1 MRSFDNID
9 AVILDKDGVFVD
21 FQKLWLRVIAYRAQ
35 LIAEMASETSEMLAK
50 VRAACIRAMGVDE
63 DDETVDPIGPAAMPA
78 EYVRLALATALFLC
92 KNESDPSFTW
102 SHSFSIVDE
111 SMQKTRTDLD
121 IVEMSEA
128 IEGSIE
134 KIQEIHGSGLK
145 LAVYTSD
152 ALEHAE
158 AAVKKFGIEN
168 QIMAIQAGEIKTAK
182 NYLSLCDKIKVS
194 PENTLLITDSP
205 IDLQA
210 AKACSANTIAVFS
223 GVIDKG
229 IHLSLIREL
238 ADETLDSLAD
248 LDLNSITKKK
258 LTI

>member
-1 MRSFDNID
+1 MRSFDNIE

-35 LIAEMASETSEMLAK
+35 LIAEMASDTSEMLAK
-50 VRAACIRAMGVDE
+50 VRTACIRAMGVDE

-78 EYVRLALATALFLC
+78 DYVRLALATALYLC
-92 KNESDPSFTW
+92 KNEVDPSFTW
-102 SHSFSIVDE
+102 NYTFHIVDE
-111 SMQKTRTDLD
+111 SMRKTRDDLD
-121 IVEMSEA
+121 IVEMTEA
-128 IEGSIE
+128 IEGSID
-134 KIQEIHGSGLK
+134 KIKQIFDSGLK

-152 ALEHAE
+152 AKEHAE
-158 AAVKKFGIEN
+158 AALNKFGIAN
-168 QIMAIQAGEIKTAK
+168 QISAIQAGEIKTSK
-182 NYLSLCDKIKVS
+182 NYQSLCEKIQVK

-210 AKACSANTIAVFS
+210 AKACLANTIAVFS

-248 LDLNSITKKK
+248 LDLGSITKKK
-258 LTI
+258 LAI